1 MLDFL
6 TGIFSSSYYTG
17 LWLNTA
23 VLISIAAFGNVITLK
38 SGYYNLGGDA
48 QIYMAGFVS
57 SMCLVQFSSFPP
69 VINIILT
76 LLITLTVSGMV
87 ECLSSIFYI
96 FKRVNVLL
104 TTYLVSSALIPVLD
118 YLTSVVFR
126 TKEGN
131 LLATEFIAEN
141 LRLKSI
147 LSPSPLNL
155 SILFLPVLCVLVWVL
170 LNKTLWGKRVIIFG
184 KSEEFAIYS
193 GLSLKQNLCSTLFI
207 DGAIH
212 GFAGFI
218 AVVGTYFACY
228 KGFANSMGWNA
239 LTCALLA
246 GKNPLFVIPSGLFL
260 SWLYT
265 SASRFSLVNNFGFD
279 MSGIIQGVVVFAVAG
294 NIAFTKLWR
303 KK

>member
-1 MLDFL
+1 M
-6 TGIFSSSYYTG
+6 
-17 LWLNTA
+17 
-23 VLISIAAFGNVITLK
+23 K
-38 SGYYNLGGDA
+38 K
-48 QIYMAGFVS
+48 
-57 SMCLVQFSSFPP
+57 
-69 VINIILT
+69 
-76 LLITLTVSGMV
+76 LLL
-87 ECLSSIFYI
+87 
-96 FKRVNVLL
+96 
-104 TTYLVSSALIPVLD
+104 
-118 YLTSVVFR
+118 
-126 TKEGN
+126 
-131 LLATEFIAEN
+131 
-141 LRLKSI
+141 SI
-147 LSPSPLNL
+147 LSLFFITNIIVAQTNISVDINDPVYE
-155 SILFLPVLCVLVWVL
+155 ILRSAE
-170 LNKTLWGKRVIIFG
+170 N
-184 KSEEFAIYS
+184 
-193 GLSLKQNLCSTLFI
+193 QNLCSTLFI